1 MGTEEIIKDLA
12 DIRQRA
18 ASNTRRIEVLEE
30 AQANLNQL
38 VTSVALIA
46 QKQGTMETNI
56 EEIKADVKALTQ
68 KPAKRWE
75 SVVEII
81 FKVVLTAL
89 ITTALIKLGI
99 GG

>member
-1 MGTEEIIKDLA
+1 MDEKTIQDLA
-12 DIRQRA
+12 EVKQRA
-18 ASNTRRIEVLEE
+18 VSNTRRIEAIER
-30 AQANLNQL
+30 AQENLSKL
-38 VTSVALIA
+38 VTSVAVIA
-46 QKQGTMETNI
+46 EKQNQMESGI
-56 EEIKADVKALTQ
+56 EEIRADVKFLTQ

>member
-1 MGTEEIIKDLA
+1 MDEKTIQDLA
-12 DIRQRA
+12 EVKQRA
-18 ASNTRRIEVLEE
+18 VSNTRRIEAVER
-30 AQANLNQL
+30 AQENLSKL
-38 VTSVALIA
+38 VTSVAVIA
-46 QKQGTMETNI
+46 EKQNQMESGI
-56 EEIKADVKALTQ
+56 EEIKADVKSLTQ

-75 SVVEII
+75 TVVEIV

>member
-1 MGTEEIIKDLA
+1 MDEKTIQDLA
-12 DIRQRA
+12 EVKQCA
-18 ASNTRRIEVLEE
+18 VSNTRRIEAVERSQE
-30 AQANLNQL
+30 NLAKL
-38 VTSVALIA
+38 VTSVAVIA
-46 QKQGTMETNI
+46 EKQNQMENGI
-56 EEIKADVKALTQ
+56 EEIKADVKSLTQ

>member
-1 MGTEEIIKDLA
+1 MDEKTIQELA
-12 DIRQRA
+12 EVKQRA
-18 ASNTRRIEVLEE
+18 VSNTRRIEAIER
-30 AQANLNQL
+30 AQENLAKL
-38 VTSVALIA
+38 VTSVAVIA
-46 QKQGTMETNI
+46 EKQNQMESGI
-56 EEIKADVKALTQ
+56 EEIKADVKSLTQ

>member
-1 MGTEEIIKDLA
+1 MDEKTIQDLA
-12 DIRQRA
+12 EVKQRA
-18 ASNTRRIEVLEE
+18 VSNTRRIEAVER
-30 AQANLNQL
+30 AQENLSKL
-38 VTSVALIA
+38 VTSVAVIA
-46 QKQGTMETNI
+46 EKQNQMESGI
-56 EEIKADVKALTQ
+56 EEIKADVKSLTQ

>member
-1 MGTEEIIKDLA
+1 MDEKTIQDLA
-12 DIRQRA
+12 EVKQRA
-18 ASNTRRIEVLEE
+18 VSNTRRIEAVER
-30 AQANLNQL
+30 AQENLAKL
-38 VTSVALIA
+38 VTSVAVIA
-46 QKQGTMETNI
+46 EKQNQMESGI
-56 EEIKADVKALTQ
+56 EEIKADVKSLTQ

>member
-1 MGTEEIIKDLA
+1 MDESIIKDLA
-12 DIRQRA
+12 DVQQRTH
-18 ASNTRRIEVLEE
+18 SNTRRIEVLEQG
-30 AQANLNQL
+30 QADLRQL

-46 QKQGTMETNI
+46 QKQEQMEHGI
-56 EEIKADVKALTQ
+56 DEIRGDVRTLLQ
-68 KPAKRWE
+68 KPARRWE
-75 SVVEII
+75 SIVEIV

>member
-1 MGTEEIIKDLA
+1 MDESIIKDLA
-12 DIRQRA
+12 DIQQRTH
-18 ASNTRRIEVLEE
+18 SNTRRIEVLEKG
-30 AQANLNQL
+30 QADLNQL

-46 QKQGTMETNI
+46 QKQEQMEHGI
-56 EEIKADVKALTQ
+56 EEIRGDVRTLLQ
-68 KPAKRWE
+68 KPARRWE
-75 SVVEII
+75 SIVEIV

>member
-1 MGTEEIIKDLA
+1 MDENTIKELA
-12 DIRQRA
+12 DIQQRA
-18 ASNTRRIEVLEE
+18 HSNTRRIEVLEKG
-30 AQANLNQL
+30 QAELTQL

-46 QKQGTMETNI
+46 QKQEQMETHI
-56 EEIKADVKALTQ
+56 EEIRGDVRALLQ

-75 SVVEII
+75 SIVEII